1 MYEFTVKNTNIKVKI
16 NQTYHVDDEQYFDYS
31 IYLGD
36 KLIIESTD
44 SVEYNSID
52 FTEPEQEM
60 TVYKKYI
67 EENLDNILN
76 KPRLIYIPNKLLKY
90 IFMGLAQSDSNMCF
104 VNPEEWVDLV
114 ENEEYTQEDL
124 EQFKYI
130 VDFYKLNNVI
140 ETNSADYVII
150 AYTDLLTY
158 FNYIDF
164 FD

>member
-1 MYEFTVKNTNIKVKI
+1 
-16 NQTYHVDDEQYFDYS
+16 
-31 IYLGD
+31 
-36 KLIIESTD
+36 
-44 SVEYNSID
+44 
-52 FTEPEQEM
+52 
-60 TVYKKYI
+60 
-67 EENLDNILN
+67 
-76 KPRLIYIPNKLLKY
+76 
-90 IFMGLAQSDSNMCF
+90 MGLAQSDSNMCF
-104 VNPEEWVDLV
+104 VDPEEWVDLV

-130 VDFYKLNNVI
+130 VNFYKLNNVI

>member
-31 IYLGD
+31 VYLGD

-67 EENLDNILN
+67 
-76 KPRLIYIPNKLLKY
+76 
-90 IFMGLAQSDSNMCF
+90 FMGLAQSDSNMCF
-104 VNPEEWVDLV
+104 VDPEEWVDLV
-114 ENEEYTQEDL
+114 ENEEYTLEDL